1 MTLTYLCI
9 KQLSIYSSD
18 VKQFLQFSIKSLK
31 EALTLTDCLS
41 IKDILKNIFPVWV
54 IILEFTCKD
63 SL

>member
-41 IKDILKNIFPVWV
+41 IKDILKNIFPV
-54 IILEFTCKD
+54 
-63 SL
+63 